1 MAVSFVGTPGA
12 IQEQSGSNSGAVTGA
27 WSGTQPRTAGDYLVA
42 AVTAWG
48 TTTASAVSCTTPGWS
63 LVVAGAGPGP
73 RTQAALFAAVASGG
87 DAAPSF
93 TFTATG
99 TAAQAGMRCEMF
111 ELTGQDAA
119 SPVGATGTAAGT
131 SGTMSVASAGN
142 VPAAG
147 CAGIAVNALL
157 LAGAGVSGYAAGA
170 PWVNVD
176 NDSAATYCTAG
187 TTHCRGHCGFD
198 SIVNPTSGA
207 VTTDAATTSGTVTE
221 WSSALL
227 IVAPPTLNVT
237 VPGAAAVMSLAAPAG
252 YPGTE
257 SQVTVSVSAPVL
269 GANGDSS
276 SGGEYTWETFY
287 GAFGPF
293 QGYRGYDAQGTGA
306 AMPTTFPG
314 PAAGPLPAGSSYWVI
329 SFGPDITNVL
339 NGDYDTEIV
348 AYANDAQTHAVNNG
362 GGGVVLSAWK
372 EGDIDGPTPAQ
383 ITALHAYMYQLIK
396 PNAPDVLYGQIFS
409 SYTANPASSN
419 YPLTQWMGTAN
430 GLPVSN
436 PDATPLD
443 FYGLDGYKLGT
454 GSTWANVF
462 GYGVTAIRGVFPDVP
477 LAIPEINCGADSN
490 ANPNPLWADRAAWF
504 TECWNQAVALNFLF
518 MMTFWL
524 QQASDTANEWV
535 PGDASQPATIA
546 ALKAIAAASGAGGAP
561 NLELAALPGMP
572 EVSGGAVAVP
582 GQAAALALTAPPG
595 TPGVSGT
602 SPVGILIYDGLP
614 ELGDLAVSVAP
625 SAGIDQYGNTYPLGI
640 AVGSPLG
647 PQVQLL
653 PSAAIP
659 VTTLMNATQQPASD
673 IAAITDLEQI
683 VALPTNSA
691 GEAAPAIIGQTT
703 ITYTE
708 GSSADALLILS
719 GYPAGD
725 YSNMGFSMYLSAS
738 SDGTKQASVIHG
750 VYVYFGGTITLLPT
764 MAEISSSTP
773 YGSLAFYV
781 PGAGPAMLQ
790 QTGTLIPPLETWT
803 PFNPLLNSWAVAG
816 GYANAVVRLL
826 SSPRNCIQFD
836 AYMSVGTATDGTI
849 IGQVPARF
857 RPQQSK
863 TFPGWTDVQRVAS
876 GSNNEGCRFSLD
888 TSGNIRCFGVAAT
901 ATIAGLTTAAIPLDG
916 N

>member
-1 MAVSFVGTPGA
+1 MAVSFAGTPGA

-63 LVVAGAGPGP
+63 LMVAGAGPGP

-93 TFTATG
+93 TFAATG

-111 ELTGQDAA
+111 ELTGQAAA
-119 SPVGATGTAAGT
+119 SPVVATGTAAGT

-147 CAGIAVNALL
+147 CAGIAVNALF
-157 LAGAGVSGYAAGA
+157 LAGPGVSGYAAGA

-187 TTHCRGHCGFD
+187 TTHCRGHIGID

-257 SQVTVSVSAPVL
+257 SQVTVGVSAPVV
-269 GANGDSS
+269 GSNSYSTYYASA
-276 SGGEYTWETFY
+276 YAAY
-287 GAFGPF
+287 GPF
-293 QGYRGYDAQGTGA
+293 AGYRGYNSPADGVPA
-306 AMPTTFPG
+306 TFPG
-314 PAAGPLPAGSSYWVI
+314 PGAGPIPATATYVVINIKPNIVTTITPNAQGVYPYDEALAAYARAAQNWVDGAAGRTACITGWHEGETSGVSPANLKA
-329 SFGPDITNVL
+329 F
-339 NGDYDTEIV
+339 
-348 AYANDAQTHAVNNG
+348 HAH
-362 GGGVVLSAWK
+362 LYPIFKA
-372 EGDIDGPTPAQ
+372 
-383 ITALHAYMYQLIK
+383 
-396 PNAPDVLYGQIFS
+396 NAPDVLYGQILT
-409 SYTANPASSN
+409 SYCARGGSYFPM
-419 YPLTQWMGTAN
+419 TQWLSSQAN
-430 GLPVSN
+430 GDALDYYGMDGYNQGGETPDEVFGPGLADIQGLF
-436 PDATPLD
+436 PDAP
-443 FYGLDGYKLGT
+443 
-454 GSTWANVF
+454 
-462 GYGVTAIRGVFPDVP
+462 ICVP
-477 LAIPEINCGADSN
+477 ETN
-490 ANPNPLWADRAAWF
+490 ASVEAQRPAWF
-504 TECWNQAVALNFLF
+504 EDSWTYFTALNCLF
-518 MMTFWL
+518 YFPYWY
-524 QQASDTANEWV
+524 QAPNQWIGSD
-535 PGDASQPATIA
+535 SATIA
-546 ALKAIAAASGAGGAP
+546 ALTPIAAASETPGAP
-561 NLELAALPGMP
+561 SLTIIALPGMP
-572 EVSGGAVAVP
+572 EVSGGTSAVA

-595 TPGVSGT
+595 TPGVSTT

-691 GEAAPAIIGQTT
+691 GEAAPAIIGQAT

-781 PGAGPAMLQ
+781 PGAGPAQLQ

-857 RPQQSK
+857 CPQQSK

-876 GSNNEGCRFSLD
+876 GSNDEGCRFSLD
-888 TSGNIRCFGVAAT
+888 TSGNIRCFGVAAA